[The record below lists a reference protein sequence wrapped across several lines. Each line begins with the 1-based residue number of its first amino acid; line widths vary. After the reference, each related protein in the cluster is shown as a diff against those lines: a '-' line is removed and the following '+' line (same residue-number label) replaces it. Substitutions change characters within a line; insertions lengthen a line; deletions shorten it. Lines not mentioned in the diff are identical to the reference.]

1 MSDYRGIPLG
11 RGNPQGGGAGNFSA
25 RSKGEGNEMNMRK
38 GRRKGRGGKRSR
50 DERNKEIADAV
61 MLNFVDTMI

>member
-1 MSDYRGIPLG
+1 
-11 RGNPQGGGAGNFSA
+11 
-25 RSKGEGNEMNMRK
+25 MNMRK

-61 MLNFVDTMI
+61 MLNFLDTMI